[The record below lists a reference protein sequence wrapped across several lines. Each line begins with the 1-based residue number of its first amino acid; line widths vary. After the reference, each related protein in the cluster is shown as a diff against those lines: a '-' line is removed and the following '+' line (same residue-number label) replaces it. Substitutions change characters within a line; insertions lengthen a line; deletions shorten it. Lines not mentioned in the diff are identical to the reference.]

1 MKKLIFVLMLL
12 AYANLLNAQDV
23 VGPLLDGSPARLIK
37 NAEVI
42 GSAFLADDWMPADV
56 KNVKG
61 QSFKD
66 VKLKY
71 DVLEEQVYFL
81 GRSGEA
87 MLFSIPLSE
96 FSIRKRADDIQTFRS
111 GFPLMDKNTDR
122 SFYQVLVDGNA
133 KLLKKY
139 SKKITENRA
148 YNSATVEKKIVDNVN
163 YFIFEDGKLSSVKK
177 DKKSLMSTLL
187 KKDLVQKSLAASVMS
202 IKKEEDLVKAIEIYN
217 SL

>member
-1 MKKLIFVLMLL
+1 MLL

-23 VGPLLDGSPARLIK
+23 VGPLIDGSPARLIK

-61 QSFKD
+61 QSFRD

-87 MLFSIPLSE
+87 MLFSVPLSE

-111 GFPLMDKNTDR
+111 GFPSMDKNTDR

-163 YFIFEDGKLSSVKK
+163 YFIFEDGKITSIRK
-177 DKKSLMSTLL
+177 DKKALIAGLL
-187 KKDLVQKSLAASVMS
+187 RKDAVQKYLSDKAVSV
-202 IKKEEDLVKAIEIYN
+202 KNEEDLINVIMHYN